1 MKAKQGSNPSGVENL
16 IDAAERLL
24 EELDDYETRQLDEND
39 EFGPTTCVG
48 QVREAIKNVRQS
60 VPDVQVLI
68 SEAVQRAF
76 AEVELE
82 PDARSEYAEGIR
94 ATGRQLA
101 KSFKVTPDAK
111 KIYYV
116 SFTFTETGHPY
127 FDTVLITPAEAEK
140 IWDWLDKRQAADLIA
155 NAKVSSLDKLPDY
168 DGIMENLRENDMLA
182 LDEDEDAETV
192 SSVENVSDLAERF
205 DEKNGTPEQDEA
217 ESD

>member
-1 MKAKQGSNPSGVENL
+1 MATKTDKQERDIGEVL
-16 IDAAERLL
+16 DAALDAAEAKLRALL
-24 EELDDYETRQLDEND
+24 PAHT
-39 EFGPTTCVG
+39 
-48 QVREAIKNVRQS
+48 A
-60 VPDVQVLI
+60 DVIAADFAALI

-182 LDEDEDAETV
+182 LDEDEDTETV